1 MGGTEGEL
9 RYFTAEEVRHPFF
22 VITCL
27 KLIPDYIS
35 AVDMW
40 WEDDDVPFVD
50 SVRPTTFSCDFTR
63 TTGAQL
69 FDFGSVT
76 LNDLDRLLLVYTK
89 ELIKSANKVTLP
101 GWESMALALSF
112 LKNEAATCAILRP
125 HLMSFLRDAGYT
137 S

>member
-1 MGGTEGEL
+1 M
-9 RYFTAEEVRHPFF
+9 
-22 VITCL
+22 ITCL

-40 WEDDDVPFVD
+40 WEDDKVPFVD

-89 ELIKSANKVTLP
+89 ELIKSENKVTLP